1 MENQMISTNE
11 PNPFKMSANPH
22 VNAGTVTIESSRAVA
37 EAQGK
42 LIIAKNF
49 PRNEYEAYAK
59 AIEACK
65 RKSLAEKAIYSYPRS
80 GSTISGPSI
89 RLAEELA
96 RCWGNI
102 DFGIKELSQKDGE
115 SEMQAYCW
123 DMETNT
129 MSSQT
134 FVVAHIRDLKNGVK
148 KKLTEQ
154 RDIYENNANMAGRRL
169 RARILAVLPPD
180 LVEQAV
186 AECRKTLA
194 GNNDTPI
201 ADRIKKMVVAFE
213 KFGIKVETIEKRLDR
228 KIDTMTAEDIS
239 DYIGIY
245 NSLKDGNSSVSD
257 WFDIKLNSD
266 KTKKLIDDILG
277 KAPQQPETA
286 EEPEQQSFADI
297 MES

>member
-1 MENQMISTNE
+1 MNNEIITTPNE
-11 PNPFKMSANPH
+11 PNPFRVPANAPGI
-22 VNAGTVTIESSRAVA
+22 NAGAVTIESSRAVA

-42 LIIAKNF
+42 LVIAKQF
-49 PRNEYEAYAK
+49 PRNEQLAYAK
-59 AIEACK
+59 AMEACK
-65 RKSLAEKAIYSYPRS
+65 RKSLAEKAMYSYPRS

-134 FVVAHIRDLKNGVK
+134 FVVAHVRDTRKGQV
-148 KKLTEQ
+148 KLTEQ

-180 LVEQAV
+180 LVEAAV
-186 AECRKTLA
+186 NECKKTLA
-194 GNNDTPI
+194 GNNDTPLI
-201 ADRIKKMVVAFE
+201 DRINNMVVAFK
-213 KFGIKVETIEKRLDR
+213 KFGVKIDTIEKRLNR

-239 DYIGIY
+239 EYIGIY
-245 NSLKDGNSSVSD
+245 NSLKDGNSAVSD
-257 WFDIKLNSD
+257 WFDIKLNADKSD
-266 KTKKLIDDILG
+266 EITELIMTEEKK
-277 KAPQQPETA
+277 
-286 EEPEQQSFADI
+286 
-297 MES
+297 

>member
-1 MENQMISTNE
+1 MENQVISAE
-11 PNPFKMSANPH
+11 QNPFRAPANSRI
-22 VNAGTVTIESSRAVA
+22 NAGAVTIESSRAIA

-65 RKSLAEKAIYSYPRS
+65 RKSLAEKAIYSYPR
-80 GSTISGPSI
+80 GKETITGPSI

-102 DFGIKELSQKDGE
+102 DFGIKELSQKEGE

-134 FVVAHIRDLKNGVK
+134 FVVAHVRDTKYGA

-180 LVEQAV
+180 LVEKAV
-186 AECRKTLA
+186 LECRKTLS
-194 GNNDTPI
+194 GNNNTPI
-201 ADRIKKMVVAFE
+201 SDRIKGMVIAFE
-213 KFGIKVETIEKRLDR
+213 KFGIKVDTIEKRLGR
-228 KIDTMTAEDIS
+228 KIDSMTNEDITE
-239 DYIGIY
+239 YVGIY
-245 NSLKDGNSSVSD
+245 NSLKDGNTSVSE
-257 WFDIKLNSD
+257 WFDVKVNADNS
-266 KTKKLIDDILG
+266 KELTELIMSG
-277 KAPQQPETA
+277 EAAGEA
-286 EEPEQQSFADI
+286 EDVQ
-297 MES
+297 

>member
-1 MENQMISTNE
+1 MENQVISAE
-11 PNPFKMSANPH
+11 QNPFRAPANSRI
-22 VNAGTVTIESSRAVA
+22 NAGAVTIESSRAIA

-65 RKSLAEKAIYSYPRS
+65 RRSLAEKAIYSYPR
-80 GSTISGPSI
+80 GKETITGPSI

-102 DFGIKELSQKDGE
+102 DFGIKELSQKEGE

-134 FVVAHIRDLKNGVK
+134 FVVAHVRDTKYGA

-180 LVEQAV
+180 LVEKAV
-186 AECRKTLA
+186 LECRKTLS

-201 ADRIKKMVVAFE
+201 SDRIKGMVIAFE
-213 KFGIKVETIEKRLDR
+213 KFGIKVDTIEKRLGR
-228 KIDTMTAEDIS
+228 KIDSMTNEDITE
-239 DYIGIY
+239 YVGIY
-245 NSLKDGNSSVSD
+245 NSLKDGNTSVSE
-257 WFDIKLNSD
+257 WFDVKVNADNS
-266 KTKKLIDDILG
+266 KELTELIMSGDAAG
-277 KAPQQPETA
+277 EA
-286 EEPEQQSFADI
+286 EDVQ
-297 MES
+297 

>member
-1 MENQMISTNE
+1 MENQVISAE
-11 PNPFKMSANPH
+11 QNPFRAPANSRI
-22 VNAGTVTIESSRAVA
+22 NAGAVTIESSRAIA

-65 RKSLAEKAIYSYPRS
+65 RKSLAEKAIYSYPR
-80 GSTISGPSI
+80 GKETITGPSI

-102 DFGIKELSQKDGE
+102 DFGIKELSQKEGE

-134 FVVAHIRDLKNGVK
+134 FVVAHVRDTKYGA

-180 LVEQAV
+180 LVDKAV
-186 AECRKTLA
+186 LECRKTLS

-201 ADRIKKMVVAFE
+201 SDRIKGMVIAFE
-213 KFGIKVETIEKRLDR
+213 KFGIKVDTIEKRLGR
-228 KIDTMTAEDIS
+228 KIDSMTNEDITE
-239 DYIGIY
+239 YVGIY
-245 NSLKDGNSSVSD
+245 NSLKDGNTSVSE
-257 WFDIKLNSD
+257 WFDVKVNADNS
-266 KTKKLIDDILG
+266 KELTELIMSG
-277 KAPQQPETA
+277 NAAGEA
-286 EEPEQQSFADI
+286 EDVQ
-297 MES
+297 

>member
-1 MENQMISTNE
+1 MENQIITTPTE
-11 PNPFKMSANPH
+11 PNPFNIPANAPSIN
-22 VNAGTVTIESSRAVA
+22 VGAVTIESSRAVA

-49 PRNEYEAYAK
+49 PRDEHLAYAK
-59 AIEACK
+59 AMQACQ
-65 RKSLAEKAIYSYPRS
+65 RKSLAEKAMYSYPRS

-134 FVVAHIRDLKNGVK
+134 FVVAHVRDTRKGQVR
-148 KKLTEQ
+148 LTEQ

-180 LVEQAV
+180 LVEAAV
-186 AECRKTLA
+186 AECKKTLA
-194 GNNDTPI
+194 GNNDIPI
-201 ADRIKKMVVAFE
+201 ADRINKMVVAFG
-213 KFGIKVETIEKRLDR
+213 KFGVKIETIEKRLER
-228 KIDTMTAEDIS
+228 KIDTMTADDIS
-239 DYIGIY
+239 EYIGIY

-257 WFDIKLNSD
+257 WFDIKLNADKSD
-266 KTKKLIDDILG
+266 
-277 KAPQQPETA
+277 EVTA
-286 EEPEQQSFADI
+286 LI
-297 MES
+297 MEGDKNVQ

>member
-1 MENQMISTNE
+1 MSNEIITTPTE
-11 PNPFKMSANPH
+11 PNPFHVPANVPGIN
-22 VNAGTVTIESSRAVA
+22 VGAVTIESSRAVA

-49 PRNEYEAYAK
+49 PRDEHLAYAK
-59 AIEACK
+59 AIQACQ
-65 RKSLAEKAIYSYPRS
+65 RRSLAEKAMYSYPRS

-129 MSSQT
+129 MSSQS
-134 FVVAHIRDLKNGVK
+134 FVVAHVRDTK
-148 KKLTEQ
+148 KGQVRLTEQ

-180 LVEQAV
+180 LVEAAV
-186 AECRKTLA
+186 AECKKTLA
-194 GNNDTPI
+194 GNNDIPI
-201 ADRIKKMVVAFE
+201 SDRINKMVVAFG
-213 KFGIKVETIEKRLDR
+213 KFGIKIEAIEKRLDR
-228 KIDTMTAEDIS
+228 KIDTMTNEDIS
-239 DYIGIY
+239 EYIGIY

-257 WFDIKLNSD
+257 WFDIKLNADNSD
-266 KTKKLIDDILG
+266 KIT
-277 KAPQQPETA
+277 EM
-286 EEPEQQSFADI
+286 I
-297 MES
+297 MEGKNVQ